1 MVTVLSGRIGDAR
14 RGQRRVL
21 QRENLHGMMHR
32 LAQLWRA
39 WVEHPQLWRRRA
51 RGCGREQHAP
61 GLPADGLGV
70 VHAVEALGEE
80 GIGRD
85 RRGDALDLGLGARR
99 ADGRRPG
106 TSLCGGL
113 LPATRERGARGGAEL
128 EGGAEGG
135 GHLSYF
141 GESAERC
148 ADARV
153 PGAVSGR
160 QREDEEP
167 AD

>member
-1 MVTVLSGRIGDAR
+1 MRGAVSGGSFSAKICCTGWHSCGV
-14 RGQRRVL
+14 RGS
-21 QRENLHGMMHR
+21 N
-32 LAQLWRA
+32 
-39 WVEHPQLWRRRA
+39 HPQLRRRRA
-51 RGCGREQHAP
+51 RGCGRERHAP

-80 GIGRD
+80 GIGGD

-160 QREDEEP
+160 QRRTRNQPIDSSLSP
-167 AD
+167 TPGAH